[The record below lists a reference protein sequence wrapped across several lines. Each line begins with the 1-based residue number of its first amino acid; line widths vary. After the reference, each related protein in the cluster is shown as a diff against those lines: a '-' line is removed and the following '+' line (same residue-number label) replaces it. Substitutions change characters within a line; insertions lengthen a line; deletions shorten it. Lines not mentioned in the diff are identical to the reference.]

1 VTTRDRIVIAIVVSL
16 VAVVGGWL
24 LVIQP
29 KRSQASKLGKQVSAA
44 QTQLQTERELVAQ
57 GEAARQRFATSYT
70 KLARLGEAVPSDDN
84 VPSLIYQLQG
94 AAATAGVDFRA
105 LVLQPGAASPAP
117 SVSAPSAGTAGAA
130 ASSANS
136 AASTANKASAAS
148 SGSTTPTT
156 TTSSSTPS
164 TASPSTSSASA
175 TPGSV
180 QAATAL
186 AGALPPGATVGPA
199 GFPAEQFAFTFQGS
213 FFHLAKF
220 FKRLESFVV
229 ANNRAVAVSGRL
241 MTLNALSLGPSP
253 QGFPAMTAAV
263 SATTY
268 LVPAAQGVFNGATPA
283 GPSSTA
289 TQAASA
295 SSSPATP
302 PTATIAP

>member
-1 VTTRDRIVIAIVVSL
+1 VTTRDRIVIAVVVSL
-16 VAVVGGWL
+16 VAVIGGWL

-29 KRSQASKLGKQVSAA
+29 KRSQASKLGRQVSAA

-57 GEAARQRFATSYT
+57 GEAARQQFATSYT

-105 LVLQPGAASPAP
+105 LVLQPGAGSPAP
-117 SVSAPSAGTAGAA
+117 SVSAPSAGTPAAA

-136 AASTANKASAAS
+136 AALTANKASAAS
-148 SGSTTPTT
+148 SGSTTPT
-156 TTSSSTPS
+156 SSTS
-164 TASPSTSSASA
+164 SPSTSPASA
-175 TPGSV
+175 TPGSA

-186 AGALPPGATVGPA
+186 AGTLPPGATVGPA

-283 GPSSTA
+283 GPSTTA
-289 TQAASA
+289 PQAASA